1 MYSLIRSKWKHWLP
15 YLILL
20 IWLFYLAITIWEH
33 ATLSQQPPIYDG
45 LSYFLKGK
53 NFWDL
58 IWQHHFFNPFI
69 WPSYRPPGTILLS
82 FPFGYDGFQAF
93 HFRSVFFAIVLSA
106 IAGCI
111 SLHGNS
117 LKAES
122 VAVYIAL
129 ILALTSLPMFYAFE
143 PNMALAKNFTW
154 GHVDTFF
161 ASLAA
166 LSAAASLRSLH
177 ERSIGWLI
185 FCVTTAS
192 FSLWIKPAGL
202 VVMALLAGVWFV
214 AAVSKILVV
223 GTSREARDRETR
235 YFVRGVTITIFL
247 YAITVVAAVISGY
260 LSRETIAFFK
270 TAFGFIGS
278 LSTPWS
284 IQKMESIFASTIGYP
299 FGALCIAGMAGAI
312 VVAVREALKKV
323 WLNDMALVG
332 IISGLGYL
340 VVGIVWWIITA
351 ESVNARYIFPFLL
364 MFAVTLLPSIRI
376 TAMRFGW
383 ITYLF
388 VLVISLGST
397 ANLAA
402 LLVAQTPALQWQR
415 ATGVNLSAGI
425 WNSEVEAA
433 RRFLINKTRGGNTSV
448 IYAVD
453 SYPGAYIFECE
464 VIFASFTKPDVSLV
478 RFSQPIDWL
487 RTSAYRFNDLL
498 DADYLLVTPV
508 RGVALPNEGK
518 TLMSYLEEEQVM
530 RVWISNLTEADGVS
544 NEINMPNMLLLK
556 VVDRSALSKAAASFT
571 KRFRW
576 RNETV
581 AANQPEANQPVW
593 WSAQTLSASAKKRA
607 AEDIG
612 FGGVYKLHALE
623 INRVEKGIKIDVW
636 WEELRHEEANNQRYL
651 FFHLVDKSGEII
663 YNQQIELF
671 PYRPIDAEKRWRH
684 GAVQFNEALSDVNLT
699 SLAFG
704 IYQPSGQ
711 FLLADKKMLTD
722 WEGRRVLVPLSAI
735 SDTVRK

>member
-1 MYSLIRSKWKHWLP
+1 MYSLIRSKWKSWFP
-15 YLILL
+15 NLIVV
-20 IWLFYLAITIWEH
+20 IWLLYLAITIWEH
-33 ATLSQQPPIYDG
+33 ATLSQHPPLYDG

-58 IWQHHFFNPFI
+58 IWQHHIFNPFI
-69 WPSYRPPGTILLS
+69 WPSYRPPGTILMS

-106 IAGCI
+106 IAGWI

-117 LKAES
+117 SKAKS

-129 ILALTSLPMFYAFE
+129 ILAFTSLPMFYEFE
-143 PNMALAKNFTW
+143 PNSALVSNFTW

-166 LSAAASLRSLH
+166 LAAAAQLRSLH

-185 FCVTTAS
+185 FGVTTAS

-214 AAVSKILVV
+214 AAVSRILVA
-223 GTSREARDRETR
+223 GTNREARDRETR
-235 YFVRGVTITIFL
+235 YFAKGVTITILL
-247 YAITVVAAVISGY
+247 YTITVVAAVISGY
-260 LSRETIAFFK
+260 LSRETVAFFK
-270 TAFGFIGS
+270 TALGFIGS
-278 LSTPWS
+278 LSTSWS
-284 IQKMESIFASTIGYP
+284 IHKVKWIFASTIGYP
-299 FGALCIAGMAGAI
+299 FGVLCIAGMAGAM
-312 VVAVREALKKV
+312 VVAVREAPKKV
-323 WLNDMALVG
+323 WLDDMPLVG

-340 VVGIVWWIITA
+340 VIGIVWWIITA
-351 ESVNARYIFPFLL
+351 ESVNVRYIFPFLL

-376 TAMRFGW
+376 TAVRFGW
-383 ITYLF
+383 ITTLF
-388 VLVISLGST
+388 VLVIGLGSA

-402 LLVAQTPALQWQR
+402 LLVTQAPSLQWQG

-425 WNSEVEAA
+425 WNSEVAAA
-433 RRFLINKTRGGNTSV
+433 RHFLTSETRKRSAPV

-453 SYPGAYIFECE
+453 PYPGAYIFQCE
-464 VIFASFTKPDVSLV
+464 VVFASFTKPDVSLV

-498 DADYLLVTPV
+498 EADYLLVTPV
-508 RGVALPNEGK
+508 RGATLPNEGK
-518 TLMSYLEEEQVM
+518 TLMSYFEEEQVM
-530 RVWISNLTEADGVS
+530 RVWISTLTEADGV
-544 NEINMPNMLLLK
+544 NVEINLPNMLLLK
-556 VVDRSALSKAAASFT
+556 VVDRSALRKAVANFT
-571 KRFRW
+571 KRFTW
-576 RNETV
+576 RNET
-581 AANQPEANQPVW
+581 AAANQPVW
-593 WSAQTLSASAKKRA
+593 WSAQTLSASARNPA

-612 FGGVYKLHALE
+612 FGGVYKLHALA
-623 INRVEKGIKIDVW
+623 INRVEQGITIDVW
-636 WEELRHEEANNQRYL
+636 WEELHHEEANNQRYM
-651 FFHLVDKSGEII
+651 FFHLVDKSGKII

-671 PYRPIDAEKRWRH
+671 PYRPLDAEKRWRH
-684 GAVQFNEALSDVNLT
+684 GSTTFYGVLPDGNLT

-711 FLLADKKMLTD
+711 FLLTDKQMPSD
-722 WEGRRVLVPLSAI
+722 WEGRRVLIPLNAI